1 LAKTIAFRV
10 LGLTTKECGR

>member
-10 LGLTTKECGR
+10 LGLTTKECGQ